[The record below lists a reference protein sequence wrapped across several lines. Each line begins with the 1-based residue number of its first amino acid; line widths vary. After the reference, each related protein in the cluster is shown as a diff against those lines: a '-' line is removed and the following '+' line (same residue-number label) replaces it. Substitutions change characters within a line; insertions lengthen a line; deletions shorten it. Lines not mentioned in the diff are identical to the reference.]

1 MLEMAVAVLMVG
13 LLLAI
18 SIKLFGWSV
27 RERQLVDRRAAA
39 LIEAGNLL
47 DELTNRPWDDI
58 TEPFLQSVPLSAEAA
73 ELLPNAK
80 LEITLRQPE
89 DDSTAKQ
96 IGVSIVWQGNR
107 GVQEGSVKLTAW
119 KFKP

>member
-58 TEPFLQSVPLSAEAA
+58 TEPFLESVPLSAEAA

-80 LEITLRQPE
+80 LEVTLRQFE

-96 IGVSIVWQGNR
+96 IGVSIVWQGSR